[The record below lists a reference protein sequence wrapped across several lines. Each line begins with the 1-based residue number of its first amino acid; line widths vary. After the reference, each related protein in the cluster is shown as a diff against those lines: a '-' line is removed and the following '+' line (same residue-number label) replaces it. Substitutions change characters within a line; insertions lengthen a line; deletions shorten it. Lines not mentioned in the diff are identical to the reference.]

1 MTKIRMMTRR
11 SEQLS
16 ITGLLIAIA
25 CLAPLVIAASGPTAS
40 AENPQDIL
48 IVVNNS
54 SKISQLSVAE
64 LRDYFLKTRKTWPD
78 GSKVV
83 PINAKEVA
91 LRDAFR
97 VRVLSMSAAEE
108 QRYWQNQAIRTGEQ
122 TPPEFDNTLKATYRL
137 PGAVSYVF
145 RKNLVQKV
153 VKVVSVVPVK

>member
-64 LRDYFLKTRKTWPD
+64 LRDYFLKTRK
-78 GSKVV
+78 GYNSE
-83 PINAKEVA
+83 A
-91 LRDAFR
+91 R
-97 VRVLSMSAAEE
+97 
-108 QRYWQNQAIRTGEQ
+108 G
-122 TPPEFDNTLKATYRL
+122 
-137 PGAVSYVF
+137 
-145 RKNLVQKV
+145 
-153 VKVVSVVPVK
+153 